1 VHSLEPE
8 SWSEMWG
15 VPESA
20 TKCLYLGAV
29 AIRVTV
35 LKSHRPQRAWGAPPG
50 STNVKCTSFSH
61 SEGGGGGDTRH
72 ALRLT
77 VAAIVD
83 DSGDCLS
90 PIQDSSRTNHI

>member
-1 VHSLEPE
+1 MHSLEPE

-61 SEGGGGGDTRH
+61 SEGGGGGGASSCQPGWTQ
-72 ALRLT
+72 LST
-77 VAAIVD
+77 VTDI
-83 DSGDCLS
+83 
-90 PIQDSSRTNHI
+90 